1 MDSKTPAPVLT
12 LCASSKDA
20 TQAPLA
26 LAKYLEMQPSS
37 TDAGLPIKVQWIADA
52 SQPITL
58 ILKPGGE
65 KKSGTQAIMKQLAD
79 MYANLGVSGKDKD
92 SSKEVRKPS
101 ESLVCAT
108 CSNIVWSSQV
118 GQFLSVID
126 SLPTFPFAQA
136 NAYGNELDQHLSLR
150 TYLAGSG
157 HAITAA
163 DFAVWGAFRSSSIL
177 MGLIK
182 KSDHT
187 HLSRWFSH
195 MDNFKPC
202 IEAMEEIVAEKNNK
216 ANKPA
221 QKQAASFDIFLGGE
235 AKEGEVVTRFPPE
248 PSGYLH
254 VGHAKAA
261 ILNQYFARKYKGKLI
276 IRFDDT
282 NPSKEKVEFEDSIIE
297 DLALLGI
304 KADATSH
311 TSDYFDELYRL
322 AITLIKQGD
331 AYADDTLQEE
341 MRAQR
346 MDGIASARREATIEE
361 NMERFAEMMT
371 GSEEGKKWCLRA
383 KMSVDNP
390 NKAMRDPV
398 IYRVNVGTPHHRTG
412 TTWKV
417 YPTYDFACP
426 VVDSLEGVTHALR
439 TNEYRDRNPQYAWML
454 EKLHLRSVNIWD
466 FGRLNFVYTLL
477 SKRKLQWFVD
487 NGHVTGW
494 DDPRFPTVRGIRR
507 RGMTVDCIQQFI
519 LATGPSQQTI
529 NMEWDSIWTINKRIL
544 DPIVPRYTAVEERDM
559 VKCQLSGGPG
569 FEEKEVPKHRKNAEV
584 GNKTVVYD
592 DVFYI
597 EQKDAA
603 SFANGEEITLMNW
616 GNAIVRDIQR
626 NGSGII
632 IGIAFEAN
640 LQGDFQKTDKKVTWL
655 ASDEKTSRKLAA
667 VRLLDYDYLI
677 TKRQLEEDDKFEDFL
692 TKETIFET
700 DALADFGVTELKSGD
715 AIQFERKG
723 YYILDKEQGRDGR
736 REFIHIPD
744 GKVESSKSKAAVD
757 GDDTTARKKRAQEER
772 ELKRAEKAKK
782 DEEKAKKKAEKT
794 RVVGNGVE
802 GAATAAGAGVVAAV
816 GAAVTAVKEAVTP
829 ASDEA
834 TSTSKMYKMRPIVPE
849 FDASTQKTN
858 MYKMKSIN

>member
-1 MDSKTPAPVLT
+1 
-12 LCASSKDA
+12 
-20 TQAPLA
+20 
-26 LAKYLEMQPSS
+26 
-37 TDAGLPIKVQWIADA
+37 
-52 SQPITL
+52 
-58 ILKPGGE
+58 
-65 KKSGTQAIMKQLAD
+65 
-79 MYANLGVSGKDKD
+79 
-92 SSKEVRKPS
+92 
-101 ESLVCAT
+101 
-108 CSNIVWSSQV
+108 
-118 GQFLSVID
+118 
-126 SLPTFPFAQA
+126 
-136 NAYGNELDQHLSLR
+136 
-150 TYLAGSG
+150 
-157 HAITAA
+157 
-163 DFAVWGAFRSSSIL
+163 

-195 MDNFKPC
+195 LDNYAPC

-216 ANKPA
+216 AVSEIRQVAQYFTHTPSYQNKPA

-235 AKEGEVVTRFPPE
+235 AKEGQVVTRFPPE

-322 AITLIKQGD
+322 AMTLIKSGD

-346 MDGIASARREATIEE
+346 MDGIASARRESTVEE
-361 NMERFAEMMT
+361 TVERFAEMMT
-371 GSEEGKKWCLRA
+371 GSEEGKRWCLRA

-426 VVDSLEGVTHALR
+426 VVDSIEGVTHALR

-454 EKLHLRSVNIWD
+454 EKLHLRQVNIWD

-487 NGHVTGW
+487 RGLVTGW

-507 RGMTVDCIQQFI
+507 RGMTIDCIQQFI
-519 LATGPSQQTI
+519 LATGPSQQVI

-544 DPIVPRYTAVEERDM
+544 DPVVPRFTAVEEKDM

-569 FEEKEVPKHRKNAEV
+569 FEEKQLPKHRKNAEL
-584 GNKTVVYD
+584 GDKTVVFD

-597 EQKDAA
+597 DQKDAA
-603 SFANGEEITLMNW
+603 SFADGEEITLMNW
-616 GNAIVRDIQR
+616 GNVIVKKIDKDGGGLVTGIQ
-626 NGSGII
+626 
-632 IGIAFEAN
+632 FDAN
-640 LQGDFQKTDKKVTWL
+640 LQGDFQKTEKKVTWL
-655 ASDEKTSRKLAA
+655 ASDKKTSRKLIK

-677 TKRQLEEDDKFEDFL
+677 TKRQLEEEDKFEDFL

-700 DALADFGVTELKSGD
+700 DAVADFSVTELKNGD

-723 YYILDKEQGRDGR
+723 YYILDKDQGRDGR
-736 REFIHIPD
+736 REFIRIPD
-744 GKVESSKSKAAVD
+744 GKVESSKSKAAGD
-757 GDDTTARKKRAQEER
+757 GDDTTARKRKAQEER
-772 ELKRAEKAKK
+772 EQKKIEKAKK
-782 DEEKAKKKAEKT
+782 DEEKAKKKAEKKAGGGEAAVAA
-794 RVVGNGVE
+794 VV
-802 GAATAAGAGVVAAV
+802 AAGAAVVGAV
-816 GAAVTAVKEAVTP
+816 GAAIGNGAAETQHK
-829 ASDEA
+829 SN
-834 TSTSKMYKMRPIVPE
+834 MYKVKPIVPE